1 MRVSLK
7 EGKAFR
13 VGLFAGKKNFEEGM
27 LLARSTRG
35 RSRGA
40 ASPLPLS
47 SPPSAWLC
55 LSCAGIAAAR
65 RLSCAPR
72 GRIGPSPCSRRSSTA
87 AALRPLGSRLHPPG
101 SYLPPPP
108 PSSFPLLFRSHI
120 LGFEGFLFPDRTR
133 RISHSVLSQAV
144 LSVRCREA
152 GTGAASRRCLRARCG
167 GAALFSPQEKDSLNS
182 YFPPSR
188 HLPQHTYFGPINPE
202 EFSPADFPGWAPPV
216 PPFPPRPL
224 PGLPAGAAVPR
235 PRPPSQGRRKPGR
248 AGKSLPDGEEPPAPL
263 GTTCGNTEKE
273 AGRTARPAPLV
284 ELPGRRGSVPGAAS
298 PSPSWGCEEGTR
310 RFGCG
315 AERLASAGTSRKSA
329 ADARW
334 HADDALRGG
343 RGCH

>member
-1 MRVSLK
+1 MR
-7 EGKAFR
+7 
-13 VGLFAGKKNFEEGM
+13 KKCCWREV
-27 LLARSTRG
+27 
-35 RSRGA
+35 RGA
-40 ASPLPLS
+40 GAGGQLLPCLSPLPPRPGS
-47 SPPSAWLC
+47 ACPVRGSPLPGAFPVPPG
-55 LSCAGIAAAR
+55 AGSGPR
-65 RLSCAPR
+65 RAPGGAPR
-72 GRIGPSPCSRRSSTA
+72 PLLSGRSAAGCIHRGAIFRR
-87 AALRPLGSRLHPPG
+87 LRPL
-101 SYLPPPP
+101 
-108 PSSFPLLFRSHI
+108 PSPFSSARTFSA
-120 LGFEGFLFPDRTR
+120 FEGFLFPDRTR

-152 GTGAASRRCLRARCG
+152 GTGAASRRCLRARYG